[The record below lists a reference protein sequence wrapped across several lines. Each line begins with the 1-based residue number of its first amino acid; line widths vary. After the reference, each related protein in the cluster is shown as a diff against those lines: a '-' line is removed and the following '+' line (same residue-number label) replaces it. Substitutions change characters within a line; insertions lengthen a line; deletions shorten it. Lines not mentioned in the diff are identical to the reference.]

1 MISTK
6 TVRVFKLHSWKKQHI
21 VTVTSVPNS
30 RGKSPPFCDHEATS
44 DISGCPQLD
53 SEQEKSTEPC
63 LEGYYTE
70 DSDRFPSE
78 EHRERTSNSIYKMQ
92 EEKLQLD
99 LRGNNFP
106 VPSVYV
112 LDQLHWDT
120 MGSPRSEIFWI
131 QLKKVPSNP
140 IQFRVGPALRRKLD

>member
-44 DISGCPQLD
+44 DVSGCPQLD

-99 LRGNNFP
+99 LRGNKCLCAGSVALGHYGVSTIINFLNSIEKGSQQP
-106 VPSVYV
+106 YSV
-112 LDQLHWDT
+112 
-120 MGSPRSEIFWI
+120 
-131 QLKKVPSNP
+131 
-140 IQFRVGPALRRKLD
+140 